1 MNMNKIRLTLLCLAA
16 AGSLFAQNVDV
27 SKLSPEQKAAY
38 AKYTGTAGAAKTATA
53 TETEEVVTERT
64 VDAGTQ
70 QAKPNAGTGVFGS
83 ELFSSQN
90 LTFEPKLNIP
100 TPPSYILGTYDEI
113 DIDISGLYEANYK
126 LKVSTEGTIRIPNVG
141 PIKVSG
147 MKMSDATRL
156 IRNRVGSIYMGVST
170 GQTHVNVTL
179 GSIRSIRVTVIGEAA
194 RPGTYTLPS
203 LATAFNALY
212 ACGGPGAMGSMRDIE
227 VIRHGQVVTKIDVYH
242 FLVDGVLKG
251 NIALQDE
258 DVLKISSYQLRV
270 TIKGAVKHNGIFEA
284 LPDETLSNLI
294 HFAGGYTD
302 NAYKTN
308 ITLLRLTDI
317 EKTVVDIKESE
328 IPTFALKSGDEY
340 AISTTYDEFNNRV
353 DINGSVY
360 RPGAY
365 ALEPGM
371 TVKQLIAKA
380 DGVTKDAYLNM
391 AYITR
396 KKENEI
402 PEIIG
407 LALGDVL
414 HGIVPDVPLQKD
426 DQVEIRSLF
435 DYREGQSVSIWG
447 AVKSPGSFPLIE
459 NITLKD
465 LIFKARGFSEMAST
479 DSVELIRI
487 IKDQKTLLTT
497 DVKTQTMKFALDK
510 DLNFKSGQGDILL
523 ENGDQVIVR
532 SISGYEGIRMV
543 RVEGEVIQPGDY
555 NITNKSE
562 RLSDLVR
569 RSGGF
574 TRYAYPLGAYLIR
587 NEKQT
592 GVEKKLNQIIA
603 GNAKKQMETEDNNAI
618 DVSLLKASGG
628 TSLKSISTMDSIQ
641 QKLKG
646 TSNIDKLNETEGI
659 VGIDL
664 KTIMSHPGGKNDLFL
679 EEGDV
684 LYVPRELQTVR
695 VMGEVLFP
703 TFVRYDSHMSFNGY
717 ISNAGG
723 FSNIANKKQAFV
735 LYANG
740 TAKSTSSFLGIKHYP
755 KIKPGARIVIP
766 QKPTEIKNSMT
777 TAETIS
783 VMSSLATVAALIFS
797 VLK

>member
-1 MNMNKIRLTLLCLAA
+1 MNKIRLILLCLMT
-16 AGSLFAQNVDV
+16 AGSLVAQNVDV

-38 AKYTGTAGAAKTATA
+38 AKYTGAAGTAQTATA
-53 TETEEVVTERT
+53 TENVTERT

-70 QAKPNAGTGVFGS
+70 QAKPDAGTGVFGS

-100 TPPSYILGTYDEI
+100 TPPSYILGTYDELN
-113 DIDISGLYEANYK
+113 IDISGLYEANYK

-147 MKMSDATRL
+147 MKMADATRL

-179 GSIRSIRVTVIGEAA
+179 GSIRSIRVTVIGEAT

-212 ACGGPGAMGSMRDIE
+212 ACGGPGALGSMRNIE
-227 VIRHGQVVTKIDVYH
+227 VIRHGQVVTNIDVYH

-258 DVLKISSYQLRV
+258 DVLKISSYKLRV

-284 LPDETLSNLI
+284 LPDETLSDLV

-317 EKTVVDIKESE
+317 AKTVVDVKGSE

-340 AISTTYDEFNNRV
+340 TVSTTYNEFDNRV
-353 DINGSVY
+353 DIDGSVY

-365 ALEPGM
+365 ALESGM

-380 DGVTKDAYLNM
+380 DGITKDAYLNM

-407 LALGDVL
+407 FALGDVL
-414 HGIVPDVPLQKD
+414 HGLAPDVPLQKD
-426 DQVEIRSLF
+426 DKVEIRSLF

-447 AVKSPGSFPLIE
+447 AVKSPGTFPLIE

-479 DSVELIRI
+479 DSVELIRV
-487 IKDQKTLLTT
+487 IKDEKILLNTN
-497 DVKTQTMKFALDK
+497 VKTIVKKFALDK

-543 RVEGEVIQPGDY
+543 RIEGEVIQPGDY
-555 NITNKSE
+555 NIKSKSE
-562 RLSDLVR
+562 RLSDLVS
-569 RSGGF
+569 RSGGL
-574 TRYAYPLGAYLIR
+574 TRYAYPRGAYLIR

-592 GVEKKLNQIIA
+592 GVEKKLNQIMA
-603 GNAKKQMETEDNNAI
+603 ESAKKQLESQDNNTV
-618 DVSLLKASGG
+618 DVALLKASGA
-628 TSLKSISTMDSIQ
+628 TSLKDLSKMDSIQ

-646 TSNIDKLNETEGI
+646 TSNINKLNETEGI

-664 KTIMSHPGGKNDLFL
+664 NAIMHHPGSPEDLYL
-679 EEGDV
+679 EESDV
-684 LYVPRELQTVR
+684 LFVPRELQTVR
-695 VMGEVLFP
+695 VLGEVLFP
-703 TFVRYDSHMSFNGY
+703 TLVRYDRHLTFSDY

-723 FSNIANKKQAFV
+723 YSNIANKKHAFV

-740 TAKSTSSFLGIKHYP
+740 TAKSTKSFLGINRYP
-755 KIKPGARIVIP
+755 TIRPGARIVVP
-766 QKPTEIKNSMT
+766 QKPAEIKNRMS

-783 VMSSLATVAALIFS
+783 MMSSLATVAALIFS